1 MSRPFALIVRMSA
14 FASCRRP
21 PNSYMGPV
29 PANYFEYTMENAENQ
44 AVEAHTALSTD
55 MLEELDNMLEDLRT
69 REDEIPQWEF
79 CDGFLA
85 AVVCTRR
92 EIPVAEWLPML
103 LGDGEALEVAEGQPL
118 PKLDVFK
125 DEAQQ
130 ARFLE
135 LAQLRLSE
143 IREQLDAPIKSLQ
156 DEAAFQ
162 PEIMDTRGALLLLP
176 EAERAEL
183 ADEEVPSL
191 AQVWALGFMFVVENW
206 AEEWAAPRDKEAAQM
221 LDAAMEFIVNLTED
235 DDGEPELNLYDEAGP
250 ASTSQDRLDAFGEAI
265 WAVYDLRQ
273 LWRSMGPRV
282 ETIVK
287 GDLPGRND
295 PCSCGSGKKFKKCCG
310 A

>member
-1 MSRPFALIVRMSA
+1 
-14 FASCRRP
+14 
-21 PNSYMGPV
+21 MGPV
-29 PANYFEYTMENAENQ
+29 PANYFEYTMENTENQ

-135 LAQLRLSE
+135 LALLRLNE

>member
-1 MSRPFALIVRMSA
+1 
-14 FASCRRP
+14 
-21 PNSYMGPV
+21 MGPV

-135 LAQLRLSE
+135 LAQLRLNE

>member
-1 MSRPFALIVRMSA
+1 
-14 FASCRRP
+14 
-21 PNSYMGPV
+21 MGPV

-103 LGDGEALEVAEGQPL
+103 LGDGETLEVAEGQPL

-135 LAQLRLSE
+135 LALLRLNE

>member
-1 MSRPFALIVRMSA
+1 
-14 FASCRRP
+14 
-21 PNSYMGPV
+21 MGPV

-103 LGDGEALEVAEGQPL
+103 LGDGETLEVAEGQPL

-135 LAQLRLSE
+135 LAQLRLAE

>member
-1 MSRPFALIVRMSA
+1 
-14 FASCRRP
+14 
-21 PNSYMGPV
+21 MGPV
-29 PANYFEYTMENAENQ
+29 PANYFEYTMENTENQ

-103 LGDGEALEVAEGQPL
+103 LGDGETLEVAEGQPL

-135 LAQLRLSE
+135 LAQLRLAE

-183 ADEEVPSL
+183 ADEVVPSL

>member
-1 MSRPFALIVRMSA
+1 
-14 FASCRRP
+14 
-21 PNSYMGPV
+21 MGPV
-29 PANYFEYTMENAENQ
+29 PANYFEYTMENTEDQ

-103 LGDGEALEVAEGQPL
+103 LGDGDALEVAEGQPL

-135 LAQLRLSE
+135 LALLRLNE

>member
-1 MSRPFALIVRMSA
+1 
-14 FASCRRP
+14 
-21 PNSYMGPV
+21 MGPV

-135 LAQLRLSE
+135 LALLRLNE

>member
-1 MSRPFALIVRMSA
+1 
-14 FASCRRP
+14 
-21 PNSYMGPV
+21 MGPV
-29 PANYFEYTMENAENQ
+29 PANYFEYTMENTEDQ

-135 LAQLRLSE
+135 LALLRLNE

>member
-1 MSRPFALIVRMSA
+1 MVSWRPWSA
-14 FASCRRP
+14 HAVKSLSPNGCPCCWAMARPWKWPKAS
-21 PNSYMGPV
+21 
-29 PANYFEYTMENAENQ
+29 
-44 AVEAHTALSTD
+44 
-55 MLEELDNMLEDLRT
+55 
-69 REDEIPQWEF
+69 
-79 CDGFLA
+79 
-85 AVVCTRR
+85 
-92 EIPVAEWLPML
+92 
-103 LGDGEALEVAEGQPL
+103 L

-135 LAQLRLSE
+135 LALLRLNE

-295 PCSCGSGKKFKKCCG
+295 PAAAAAVRSSRSAAAPKRLSQPF
-310 A
+310 

>member
-1 MSRPFALIVRMSA
+1 
-14 FASCRRP
+14 
-21 PNSYMGPV
+21 MGPV

-103 LGDGEALEVAEGQPL
+103 LGDGETLEVAEGQPL

-135 LAQLRLSE
+135 LTQLRLNE

>member
-21 PNSYMGPV
+21 PNSCMGPV
-29 PANYFEYTMENAENQ
+29 PANYFEYTMENTENQ

-103 LGDGEALEVAEGQPL
+103 LGDGETLEVAEGQPL

-135 LAQLRLSE
+135 LAQLRLAE

-183 ADEEVPSL
+183 ADEEAFTLVERFEG
-191 AQVWALGFMFVVENW
+191 LGAWLYVCGGKLGRGMGSS
-206 AEEWAAPRDKEAAQM
+206 PRQ
-221 LDAAMEFIVNLTED
+221 
-235 DDGEPELNLYDEAGP
+235 
-250 ASTSQDRLDAFGEAI
+250 
-265 WAVYDLRQ
+265 
-273 LWRSMGPRV
+273 
-282 ETIVK
+282 
-287 GDLPGRND
+287 
-295 PCSCGSGKKFKKCCG
+295 GSGADAG
-310 A
+310 RSHGVHRQPDRRRRWRARAEPV

>member
-1 MSRPFALIVRMSA
+1 
-14 FASCRRP
+14 
-21 PNSYMGPV
+21 MGPV

-103 LGDGEALEVAEGQPL
+103 LGDGETLEVAEGQPL

-135 LAQLRLSE
+135 LAQLRLNE

>member
-1 MSRPFALIVRMSA
+1 
-14 FASCRRP
+14 
-21 PNSYMGPV
+21 MGPV
-29 PANYFEYTMENAENQ
+29 PANYFEYTMENTENQ

-92 EIPVAEWLPML
+92 EISVAEWLPML
-103 LGDGEALEVAEGQPL
+103 LGDGETLEVAEGQPL

-135 LAQLRLSE
+135 LALLRLNE

>member
-1 MSRPFALIVRMSA
+1 
-14 FASCRRP
+14 
-21 PNSYMGPV
+21 MGPV
-29 PANYFEYTMENAENQ
+29 PANYFEYTMENTEDQ

-103 LGDGEALEVAEGQPL
+103 LGDGETLEVAEGQPL

-135 LAQLRLSE
+135 LALLRLNE

>member
-1 MSRPFALIVRMSA
+1 
-14 FASCRRP
+14 
-21 PNSYMGPV
+21 MGPV

-135 LAQLRLSE
+135 LAQLRLAE

>member
-1 MSRPFALIVRMSA
+1 
-14 FASCRRP
+14 
-21 PNSYMGPV
+21 MGPV
-29 PANYFEYTMENAENQ
+29 PANYFEYTMENTENQ

-103 LGDGEALEVAEGQPL
+103 LGDGETLEVAEGQPL

-135 LAQLRLSE
+135 LTQLRLNE